1 MIFAEISLLTT
12 NLLCCILCNMKISR
26 IIYLASLWIMGIA
39 LGTIVVSDIMYP
51 VSDAFLKVLGSI
63 ALIAAAGI
71 LFGIVSDRRRK

>member
-1 MIFAEISLLTT
+1 
-12 NLLCCILCNMKISR
+12 MKISR